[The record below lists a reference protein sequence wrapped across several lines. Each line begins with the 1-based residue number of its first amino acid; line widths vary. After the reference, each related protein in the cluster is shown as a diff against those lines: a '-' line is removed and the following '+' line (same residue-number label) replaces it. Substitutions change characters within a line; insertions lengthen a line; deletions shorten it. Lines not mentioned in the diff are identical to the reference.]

1 MNIIFVE
8 DSSNMGGVQE
18 STLLLAENLMKRRG
32 YNVNVLI
39 PQKGELSLRLAEKSV
54 PFQYYKPIKYLSIS
68 LDIYKSYY
76 HILNPLALF
85 WNLIAITINC
95 FKIKNII
102 KENNVFVITKGLIN
116 HICAGFAV
124 INNNNIKLIW
134 HLQDLIT
141 PRHFGFQR
149 YIFNCFASI
158 IPDKIICDGEMIQ
171 SLLNEISQ
179 KKSIVIL
186 NGINVLNSLYVDSLT
201 LCTII

>member
-76 HILNPLALF
+76 HIL
-85 WNLIAITINC
+85 I
-95 FKIKNII
+95 
-102 KENNVFVITKGLIN
+102 
-116 HICAGFAV
+116 
-124 INNNNIKLIW
+124 
-134 HLQDLIT
+134 
-141 PRHFGFQR
+141 
-149 YIFNCFASI
+149 
-158 IPDKIICDGEMIQ
+158 
-171 SLLNEISQ
+171 
-179 KKSIVIL
+179 
-186 NGINVLNSLYVDSLT
+186 
-201 LCTII
+201 